1 MNDRVSEMGLE
12 SNPSKRERILDAAE
26 ALFATHGYDGVT
38 IRQIAHAAQV
48 DVALA
53 SYHYGKKRDLFD
65 AVFFRRAEVLNT
77 LRLERL
83 TRCEVEAGPEGPSV
97 ESIIEAFIRPLNPGE
112 LEEQTGDP
120 GWHNY
125 MALVAYINNSPVW
138 GQSMMTKHFD
148 PLVERFI
155 QALKK
160 SLPNASEENIYWGYN
175 YFSGALSLTFTRT
188 GRIDRLSGG
197 LVSSDNITT
206 AYERMVPFIAAGF
219 KRICDPDS

>member
-1 MNDRVSEMGLE
+1 MTDKLKLLNLE

-38 IRQIAHAAQV
+38 IRQIAHSAQV

-65 AVFFRRAEVLNT
+65 AVFFRRADVLNT

-83 TRCEVEAGPEGPSV
+83 TRCEVEAGPDGPSV
-97 ESIIEAFIRPLNPGE
+97 ENIIEAFIRPLNPAE
-112 LEEQTGDP
+112 LEAETGDP

-138 GQSMMTKHFD
+138 GRSMMTKHYD
-148 PLVERFI
+148 PLVEHFI
-155 QALKK
+155 NALKK
-160 SLPNASEENIYWGYN
+160 ALPNATEEDIYWGYN
-175 YFSGALSLTFTRT
+175 YFSGALSLTFART

-197 LVSSDNITT
+197 VVSSDDIKTG
-206 AYERMVPFIAAGF
+206 YKKMVPFIAAGF
-219 KRICDPDS
+219 RRLCE

>member
-1 MNDRVSEMGLE
+1 MNDKVGELGVE

-65 AVFFRRAEVLNT
+65 AVFFRRAEVLNN

-83 TRCEVEAGPEGPSV
+83 TRCEVEAGPDGPSV
-97 ESIIEAFIRPLNPGE
+97 ESIIAAFIRPLNPAE

-138 GQSMMTKHFD
+138 GRSMMTKHFD
-148 PLVERFI
+148 PLVKRFI
-155 QALKK
+155 EALKRA
-160 SLPNASEENIYWGYN
+160 LPHASEENIFWGYN

-188 GRIDRLSGG
+188 GRIDRLSAGV
-197 LVSSDNITT
+197 VSSDDITQ
-206 AYERMVPFIAAGF
+206 AYEKMVPFIAAGF
-219 KRICDPDS
+219 KQLCEN